1 MTHNINNSDFQLLLS
16 PFIGNIMKELLPL
29 KKKKKVYVHS
39 YVVQDLITV
48 RDINSK

>member
-1 MTHNINNSDFQLLLS
+1 
-16 PFIGNIMKELLPL
+16 MKELLPL

-48 RDINSK
+48 RDINSKWVWMLFNMMINKKINS

>member
-1 MTHNINNSDFQLLLS
+1 
-16 PFIGNIMKELLPL
+16 MKELLPL

-48 RDINSK
+48 RDINSKWVWMLFNMMINKKINC